1 MKLTNHEFT
10 LDRLITLYQTI
21 AVLEPNRVDLD
32 QVWQKGKDP
41 IKCGT
46 AGCISGYAASL
57 WGEYDLCYITNGLKI
72 LGIGPV
78 EDGELAQ
85 RLYKSGY
92 AHLFWFPHRK
102 DMIDKEE
109 ALARL
114 EIAIEFFREKASQVV
129 AP

>member
-21 AVLEPNRVDLD
+21 AELEPNRVDLD
-32 QVWQKGKDP
+32 LVWEKGKDP

-46 AGCISGYAASL
+46 AACISGYAASL
-57 WGEYDLCYITNGLKI
+57 WGGDHACFITNGLAQ

-85 RLYKSGY
+85 RLYKRGH

-102 DMIDKEE
+102 DMTDKEE

-129 AP
+129 A